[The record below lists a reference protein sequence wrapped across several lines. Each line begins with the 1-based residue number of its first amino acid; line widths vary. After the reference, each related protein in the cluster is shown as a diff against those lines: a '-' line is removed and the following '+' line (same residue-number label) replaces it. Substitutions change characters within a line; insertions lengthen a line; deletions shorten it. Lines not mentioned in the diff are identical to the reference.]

1 MSRHRELES
10 GSVVPMKI
18 RATLLVCAKVGV
30 IAVAAAGCGPNR
42 NKIMADTTVL
52 PYQAPDVSE
61 ITGIEEP
68 DESDESEGEAPAP
81 APEPGK

>member
-1 MSRHRELES
+1 
-10 GSVVPMKI
+10 MKI
-18 RATLLVCAKVGV
+18 RATLLLCAKVGV
-30 IAVAAAGCGPNR
+30 IAVAAAGCGSRP
-42 NKIMADTTVL
+42 NKIMADTPVL

-68 DESDESEGEAPAP
+68 DESETEGEAPAP